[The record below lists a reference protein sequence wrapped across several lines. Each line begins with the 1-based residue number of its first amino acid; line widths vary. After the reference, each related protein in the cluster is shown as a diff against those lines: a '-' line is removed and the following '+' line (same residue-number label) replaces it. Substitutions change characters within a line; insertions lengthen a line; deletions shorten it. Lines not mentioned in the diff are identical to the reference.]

1 MKSIVLKLGKQP
13 RRAALAAAAF
23 AATAI
28 GPAAPAAAQTQASLT
43 GTWNGAVLEV
53 RSNCTSASNNGNH
66 GTYAQIDIGI
76 AAGTIAVTQSGITGL
91 RCDYTGTYSQAGN
104 DQQASG
110 TFQCTDGR
118 RGTWL
123 ATQLF
128 ANENALTL
136 KFSEQL
142 NTNETCAISAVIG
155 GARLSATQPPL
166 PSIDYTGAWYN
177 ASESGWGISIVKGAS
192 NTLGVIVYHYDPDH
206 SPAWFILQNGGWQNT
221 TTFSGNLY
229 RFSGPAYTE
238 NFNPAAVSNT
248 QSGTATL
255 SFTSATAGTMTF
267 TIGATTRTVPITK
280 ISF

>member
-1 MKSIVLKLGKQP
+1 MKTRTTQLFPKCEF
-13 RRAALAAAAF
+13 RAILAIAAG
-23 AATAI
+23 AAWI
-28 GPAAPAAAQTQASLT
+28 GMAVPAAAQTQASLT

-53 RSNCTSASNNGNH
+53 RSNCASAANNGSH
-66 GTYAQIDIGI
+66 GTYAQIDVGI
-76 AAGTIAVTQSGITGL
+76 ASGTISVTQSGITGL

-110 TFQCTDGR
+110 TFLCSDGR

-123 ATQLF
+123 ATQIF

-142 NTNETCAISAVIG
+142 NTTETCAISAVIG
-155 GARLSATQPPL
+155 GARLSASNPPL

-192 NTLGVIVYHYDPDH
+192 NTLGVIIYHYDPDH
-206 SPAWFILQNGGWQNT
+206 SPAWFILQNGTWQNA
-221 TTFSGNLY
+221 TTFSGTLY

-238 NFNPAAVSNT
+238 TFNPGSVSNT
-248 QSGTATL
+248 QAGSATL
-255 SFTSATAGTMTF
+255 TFTSATAGTLAF
-267 TIGATTRTVPITK
+267 TIGTATRTVPITR